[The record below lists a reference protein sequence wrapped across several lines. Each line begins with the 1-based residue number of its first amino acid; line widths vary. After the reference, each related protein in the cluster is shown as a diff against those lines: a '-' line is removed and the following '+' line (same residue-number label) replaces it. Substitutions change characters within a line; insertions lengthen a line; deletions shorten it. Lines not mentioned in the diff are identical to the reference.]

1 MNILIINPFGIGDV
15 LFTTPV
21 IRALKEKFP
30 FDKIGYLCNKRTEP
44 IIKTNP
50 YVNKVFVY
58 ERDDFKRLQE
68 SALIKWAFEFRWFI
82 RSIRQEKYDAAVD
95 FSLAANLRFLLW
107 LSKIKKRVG
116 YDYRNKGFYLT
127 NSLKL
132 DGYHDRHMVEYYSQ
146 VLSLLGISVTN
157 KKLELFLDNEDKAYA
172 EEILKKKRIEKSKL
186 IISISP
192 CGGASWGKD
201 AALKH
206 WNIENYRVL
215 IDKLIEKYAAQI
227 IILGDQKEKEALF
240 FLENKLKYP
249 VINLGGQTTLG
260 QFAAVVGQ
268 SQILITN
275 DGGPLHIAV
284 ALGKKT
290 VSFFGPVDPK
300 VYGPYP
306 PDESRHIVLRK
317 ELECSPCYKNFRM
330 PACQRSREC
339 LESIKPEEALEAV
352 GKLLRDSF

>member
-1 MNILIINPFGIGDV
+1 MNVLIVNPFGIGDV

-30 FDKIGYLCNKRTEP
+30 SGKIGYLCNKRAEP
-44 IIKTNP
+44 IIKVNP
-50 YVNKVFVY
+50 YVDKVFVY
-58 ERDDFKRLQE
+58 ERDDFKKLQE
-68 SALIKWAFEFRWFI
+68 SSLIKWAFEFRWFI
-82 RSIRQEKYDAAVD
+82 RSIKEGKFDAAVD

-107 LSKIKKRVG
+107 LSKIKKRIG

-132 DGYHDRHMVEYYSQ
+132 DGYNDRHMVEYYAQ

-157 KKLELFLDNEDKAYA
+157 KKLELFLDEKDKAFA
-172 EEILKKKRIEKSKL
+172 EELFRNKRIDASKL
-186 IISISP
+186 IISVSP

-201 AALKH
+201 AGLKH
-206 WNIENYRVL
+206 WDIENYCVL
-215 IDKLIEKYAAQI
+215 IDKLIEKFAAQI
-227 IILGDQKEKEALF
+227 IILGDQKEQEKLIS
-240 FLENKLKYP
+240 LENKLKHP
-249 VINLGGQTTLG
+249 VINLGGKTVLG
-260 QFAAVVGQ
+260 QFAAVVDR
-268 SQILITN
+268 SEILITN

-317 ELECSPCYKNFRM
+317 KLDCSPCYKNFRLSV
-330 PACQRSREC
+330 CQRDREC
-339 LESIKPEEALEAV
+339 LGSIKPEEAVEAV
-352 GKLLRDSF
+352 GRLLR